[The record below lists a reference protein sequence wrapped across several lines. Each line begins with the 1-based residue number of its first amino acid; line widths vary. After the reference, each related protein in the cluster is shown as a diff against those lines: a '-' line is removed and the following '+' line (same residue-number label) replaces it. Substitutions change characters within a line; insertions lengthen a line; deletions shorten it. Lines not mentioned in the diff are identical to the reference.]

1 MKLNGRLLKMDK
13 PSRDLN
19 KTAQAEEATPP
30 RNPLPPTYPS
40 LVKITGERLV
50 NALNKIYQ
58 QGGSSEH

>member
-1 MKLNGRLLKMDK
+1 MDK

-40 LVKITGERLV
+40 LVKITGKRLV

-58 QGGSSEH
+58 QGGPSEH

>member
-1 MKLNGRLLKMDK
+1 MTK
-13 PSRDLN
+13 PPRDLN
-19 KTAQAEEATPP
+19 KTAQAEEEEATPP